1 MVKTDVI
8 LTHSVEGLGAES
20 DRVTVANGY
29 ARNYLLPQRLAV
41 PVNRANQR
49 QIDALKK
56 RREERVGREL
66 NTARELADG
75 LKRLVLTLTV
85 KTGETGRMYGSV
97 TQANILDQLREQF
110 EISLEKKCVQL
121 EEPIR
126 DVGEHEV
133 KLKLHAE
140 VKASLKVRV
149 ESSTPLP
156 EPEAVKPAQA
166 KA

>member
-1 MVKTDVI
+1 MF
-8 LTHSVEGLGAES
+8 
-20 DRVTVANGY
+20 
-29 ARNYLLPQRLAV
+29 
-41 PVNRANQR
+41 
-49 QIDALKK
+49 
-56 RREERVGREL
+56 
-66 NTARELADG
+66 G

-149 ESSTPLP
+149 ESSNPLPEP
-156 EPEAVKPAQA
+156 EPEAVKPAKA